1 MPINPDEIRQ
11 AVASL
16 GLVGDKNTGIL
27 RRFGV
32 ILANNSVDFLVG
44 REIDFINFLG
54 PKALNLAEKV
64 LIDAAQWCANATFGG
79 IMASDEWKGLI
90 EPQIKTLHDRFA
102 GLVAITNCLGWGKI
116 TEFKLDEA
124 AQKVEFTVEHSYY
137 VDAWKKRFGKSD
149 RSICYMWAGVAGGY
163 ADLLFGGGV
172 HSHVGIESA
181 CAAKE
186 GPVCNFTGEPHSKKY
201 DLR

>member
-1 MPINPDEIRQ
+1 MPINADQIRE
-11 AVASL
+11 AVAGL
-16 GLVGDKNTGIL
+16 GLVGNKETGIL

-44 REIDFINFLG
+44 REIDFIDFLG

-79 IMASDEWKGLI
+79 IMASEEWKGLI
-90 EPQIKTLHDRFA
+90 EPEIKTVQDRFA

-116 TEFKLDEA
+116 SEFKLDEA
-124 AQKVEFTVEHSYY
+124 SEKVEFTVDHSYY
-137 VDAWKKRFGKSD
+137 VDAWKKRFGNSD
-149 RSICYMWAGVAGGY
+149 RPICYMWTGVAGGY
-163 ADLLFGGGV
+163 ADLLFKGEV
-172 HSHVGIESA
+172 HSHAGTEIE
-181 CAAKE
+181 CAAVK
-186 GPVCNFTGEPHSKKY
+186 GSLCKFIGEPHSKKF